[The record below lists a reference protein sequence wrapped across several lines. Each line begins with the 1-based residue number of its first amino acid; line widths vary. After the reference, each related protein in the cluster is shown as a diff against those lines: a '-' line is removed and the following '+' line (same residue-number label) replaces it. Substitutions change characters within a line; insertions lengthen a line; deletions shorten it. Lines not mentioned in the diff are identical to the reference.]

1 MSDALDGM
9 LEELR
14 RAPTAALPGLE
25 GEVWS
30 RIDSLRDVRR
40 SSGALLPLRG
50 ACVVAALGIGLAGG
64 SYAAMAAARRPAEI
78 SVFSVDAHLAPSTLL
93 TGR

>member
-1 MSDALDGM
+1 MSDALDG
-9 LEELR
+9 LFEDLR
-14 RAPTAALPGLE
+14 RAPTAALHGLE

-30 RIDSLRDVRR
+30 RIDRLRDSRRVSGGSLSLR
-40 SSGALLPLRG
+40 A
-50 ACVVAALGIGLAGG
+50 ACVVAALGMGLVGG
-64 SYAAMAAARRPAEI
+64 SYAATAAARRPAEI